1 MATSKQ
7 NKSDTVADTNIPSV
21 NNTNKSPTP
30 KNNIDNDNNDVGTP
44 PHQNNKAANKS
55 NPLEHCVTDTI
66 EAMLS
71 PSKLNINDKSE
82 LDGSD
87 EKEVPTPPS
96 SNKSINSQTK
106 TTIIGSGSKSR
117 RSTRSRTR
125 SLSSAV
131 SSLSGA
137 EDINVDDTTTAVPQQ
152 PDGNKDKGRDEGRDN
167 KKSPPKTP
175 LIKNTKGPVRK
186 RHKGGAKKSLFNNND
201 ADGVNN
207 SEKEKGDHKTVA
219 ADSKED
225 KAAVEKK
232 GEEDNDT
239 PPIGSKKPPPDDD
252 MSQLINAPTT
262 EAAAEAADKKEED
275 IDTPPFG
282 SSKPPPLNED
292 IEISSTVLPPIL
304 NNPVDEPQ
312 VSFKEDEGDESN
324 SVVGKGRARSNT
336 IESFRAAMNSNHS
349 NNNEND
355 EESRVDIEML
365 PDINPLSP
373 GGNSITN
380 NSNNKRRSRS
390 DTIDF
395 LSSHVEFQVD
405 NDNSTTNNVD
415 IDTNGNMI
423 YNPTPVGKATSDLM
437 KGTTNE
443 TYQSQS
449 YTHHMDIYGKTP
461 KITNRT
467 RGTSHA
473 SLTSSIGSN
482 KSGSQTSL
490 TSQGPIRK
498 RYRTRSNSGSIATIN
513 KPERYRNN
521 SLSINSVVGSGGGK
535 ESKKTASASTTVDMM
550 MDNNKNDEDNGI
562 NYNEEDNEGGGRYRS
577 NTLDNVFPGY
587 RQRERSDTLDFL
599 TAAVAGD
606 MGHDLDAAVAAAADD
621 GASFAMHVIS
631 APSGASSNYTALRPI
646 RAGSGGSDLL
656 LHGNGSSRSRSGTM
670 DSISRQQQR
679 PRSDTL
685 DSTASSINS
694 TKLDF
699 FVQVAAEQGVL
710 NSPVPAG
717 GGLVGSVAGIG
728 GKDESLLAVQHQRR
742 PRSDTLEIY
751 SNMNNAASALS
762 AHRTRSDTVD
772 FLIGTN
778 SDDPV
783 GDIELSDVATTAGT
797 VDVNSNVQDHLKAL
811 CEGDP
816 LNNTDGITT
825 TSSSNNNKI
834 NEMKTLPPKKRRSKR
849 KLAAAGATEETSK
862 TTEEDASTTATPSR
876 NNKKTRKNSEAT
888 WKTNLSSSQDNSL
901 MNSVNNRNRLE
912 SWGGMSDLSVGG
924 MGSTSAIAA
933 THQQLKDTGILD
945 DVLAAA
951 ADLDNH
957 GDDISSGASSLERLR
972 RSSRGMS
979 GGSSLSGA
987 AKGRPRKNSLASLSL
1002 ASLES
1007 DTLLPP
1013 DKSSSSKTSKKPA
1026 AARKKAAKKT
1036 KQKKK
1041 DVKTTSMSTTKRTKQ
1056 GADAASVNTGT
1067 GSIVVDYDAIAS
1079 AVTAANA
1086 ALDNLD
1092 MSAIAAMAGGAPS
1105 ATKSSSAGSKPA
1117 VKIQTSAGVKKT
1129 EQPKLPV
1136 KRVVIPA
1143 AATAKPTI
1151 SLPPIVPQATMKKMA
1166 PSQTSLTAKAALPS
1180 LPAVN
1185 LKAAA
1190 ENSSGKKVP
1199 FPVTSINVPVPTSSS
1214 TNNNTA
1220 RANYTTLPT
1229 VPEVPAYPQV
1239 SSNIPIKKRFLPGV
1253 QSNNVIQSNN
1263 YYQIQRPRH
1272 TFAPKINTGTL
1283 QSQQKWDDMFQHLVQ
1298 FIADTRAEKTKTM
1311 TEEKKSAWVW
1321 DGNVPTSYKT
1331 PSGKALGRWINNQRS
1346 AKAKGTLK
1354 DDREVRLVSTGLK
1367 WSVLTTNSWK
1377 QMLDELASY
1386 AKSQTKNGRSWD
1398 VSKKRSLI
1406 MLLIVLYR
1414 LFSFVT
1420 NIDRL

>member
-7 NKSDTVADTNIPSV
+7 IKSDTVADTNIPPI

-30 KNNIDNDNNDVGTP
+30 KNNIDNNNDDVGTP
-44 PHQNNKAANKS
+44 PHQNNKTANNKS

-106 TTIIGSGSKSR
+106 TTIIGSGSGKSR

-125 SLSSAV
+125 SLSSAI

-137 EDINVDDTTTAVPQQ
+137 EDVQDDNTTAEAQQ
-152 PDGNKDKGRDEGRDN
+152 PDKGGKDKGRDEGRDG
-167 KKSPPKTP
+167 KKSPTKTP
-175 LIKNTKGPVRK
+175 LIKNTGPVRK
-186 RHKGGAKKSLFNNND
+186 RHKDGGAKKSLFNNDNAD
-201 ADGVNN
+201 AANNKSEGDQAAVDSKDG
-207 SEKEKGDHKTVA
+207 KAA
-219 ADSKED
+219 ADN
-225 KAAVEKK
+225 K
-232 GEEDNDT
+232 GEEDIDT
-239 PPIGSKKPPPDDD
+239 PPIGSKKPPPDIDN
-252 MSQLINAPTT
+252 MSQLLDAPITKT
-262 EAAAEAADKKEED
+262 AAEVAEENKKEEE

-282 SSKPPPLNED
+282 SSKPQPLQD
-292 IEISSTVLPPIL
+292 EISTTTNLLPPIL

-312 VSFKEDEGDESN
+312 VSFKEDDGEEESG
-324 SVVGKGRARSNT
+324 SGGGRARSNT
-336 IESFRAAMNSNHS
+336 IESFRAAMNNSNS
-349 NNNEND
+349 NNNNNEE

-373 GGNSITN
+373 GGNSISTN
-380 NSNNKRRSRS
+380 NNNKRRSRS

-405 NDNSTTNNVD
+405 NDMNNSTTNNNNVD

-437 KGTTNE
+437 KGTTND

-467 RGTSHA
+467 RGA
-473 SLTSSIGSN
+473 SLTSLNNSIGS
-482 KSGSQTSL
+482 KGSQASL

-521 SLSINSVVGSGGGK
+521 SLSINSVGGIGK
-535 ESKKTASASTTVDMM
+535 ESKKTASASATVDML
-550 MDNNKNDEDNGI
+550 MDNNNNNKNDEDNGI
-562 NYNEEDNEGGGRYRS
+562 NYNEDNDNDVEGGRYRS

-670 DSISRQQQR
+670 DSISRQQR

-797 VDVNSNVQDHLKAL
+797 AADGNSNVQDHLKAL

-834 NEMKTLPPKKRRSKR
+834 NDMKTLPPKKRRSKR
-849 KLAAAGATEETSK
+849 KLAAAATDESK
-862 TTEEDASTTATPSR
+862 TEEDASTTATPSR
-876 NNKKTRKNSEAT
+876 TNKKTRKNSEAT

-1013 DKSSSSKTSKKPA
+1013 DKSTSSKTSKKP

-1041 DVKTTSMSTTKRTKQ
+1041 DVKSTSMSSTKRTKQ

-1092 MSAIAAMAGGAPS
+1092 MSAIAAMASSGTPS

-1117 VKIQTSAGVKKT
+1117 VKVQASAGVKKI

-1136 KRVVIPA
+1136 KRVVIPP
-1143 AATAKPTI
+1143 AATAKPTF
-1151 SLPPIVPQATMKKMA
+1151 SLPPIVPQATMKKTT
-1166 PSQTSLTAKAALPS
+1166 PSQLTAKAPLPS

-1190 ENSSGKKVP
+1190 VNSSGKKVP

-1220 RANYTTLPT
+1220 RTNYSTLPT
-1229 VPEVPAYPQV
+1229 VPKVPAYPQV
-1239 SSNIPIKKRFLPGV
+1239 SSNVPIKKRFLPGV

-1298 FIADTRAEKTKTM
+1298 FIADTRAEKTKNM

-1398 VSKKRSLI
+1398 VSEDSP
-1406 MLLIVLYR
+1406 LIVLYC
-1414 LFSFVT
+1414 LFCFIT
-1420 NIDRL
+1420 NIYYL

>member
-7 NKSDTVADTNIPSV
+7 NKSDTTTTETGDIDIPPV
-21 NNTNKSPTP
+21 NNNTKNTSSTP
-30 KNNIDNDNNDVGTP
+30 QNDNNNDVVGTP
-44 PHQNNKAANKS
+44 PPHQLNKTAAVNNNKS

-71 PSKLNINDKSE
+71 PSKNMNINE
-82 LDGSD
+82 QTTATEGSAEQ

-96 SNKSINSQTK
+96 SNKSLNSQTNNK
-106 TTIIGSGSKSR
+106 TTIVGSGTKSKR

-131 SSLSGA
+131 SSLSGG
-137 EDINVDDTTTAVPQQ
+137 EDIIQDDTTAAS
-152 PDGNKDKGRDEGRDN
+152 NKDGDNNN
-167 KKSPPKTP
+167 KKSLPKTP
-175 LIKNTKGPVRK
+175 LIKNTGPMRK
-186 RHKGGAKKSLFNNND
+186 RHKSGGAKKTLFNND
-201 ADGVNN
+201 ADVGANTSKV
-207 SEKEKGDHKTVA
+207 GDEQGA
-219 ADSKED
+219 ADSKD
-225 KAAVEKK
+225 VKA
-232 GEEDNDT
+232 G
-239 PPIGSKKPPPDDD
+239 PPAE
-252 MSQLINAPTT
+252 MSQLDAPIEIT
-262 EAAAEAADKKEED
+262 AEAENKNKKEED
-275 IDTPPFG
+275 IDTTPPFG
-282 SSKPPPLNED
+282 SSKPPPPNN
-292 IEISSTVLPPIL
+292 EISSTTMNLLPPI
-304 NNPVDEPQ
+304 NDPVEPQ
-312 VSFKEDEGDESN
+312 VSFKQDEGEEESG
-324 SVVGKGRARSNT
+324 SGGRARSNT
-336 IESFRAAMNSNHS
+336 IESFRAAMNNSNS
-349 NNNEND
+349 NNNNENEED
-355 EESRVDIEML
+355 ESRVDIEML

-373 GGNSITN
+373 GGNSMTN
-380 NSNNKRRSRS
+380 NSMSNKRRSRS

-405 NDNSTTNNVD
+405 NDIINNSSIMNNNND
-415 IDTNGNMI
+415 IDTNGDMI

-437 KGTTNE
+437 KSTTNE
-443 TYQSQS
+443 TYYQSS
-449 YTHHMDIYGKTP
+449 HTHHMDIYGKTP

-467 RGTSHA
+467 RGA
-473 SLTSSIGSN
+473 SLTSLNNSIGS
-482 KSGSQTSL
+482 KEGSQASL

-498 RYRTRSNSGSIATIN
+498 RYRTRSNSGSIAAIN

-521 SLSINSVVGSGGGK
+521 SLSSVGIGGK
-535 ESKKTASASTTVDMM
+535 ESKTASASTTVDMM
-550 MDNNKNDEDNGI
+550 MDNNNNNNNEGI
-562 NYNEEDNEGGGRYRS
+562 NYNEEYNHDNEGGGRYRS

-646 RAGSGGSDLL
+646 RAGSGGGSDLL
-656 LHGNGSSRSRSGTM
+656 LHGSSGRSRSGTM
-670 DSISRQQQR
+670 DSIISRQQR

-717 GGLVGSVAGIG
+717 GGLVGSVGIG
-728 GKDESLLAVQHQRR
+728 GKDELMAVQQRR

-778 SDDPV
+778 SDLDPV
-783 GDIELSDVATTAGT
+783 GDIELSDVATTTGT
-797 VDVNSNVQDHLKAL
+797 EYNSNVQDHLKAL

-816 LNNTDGITT
+816 LINNDGITA
-825 TSSSNNNKI
+825 SSSNNKV
-834 NEMKTLPPKKRRSKR
+834 NEMKTLPLKKRRSKR
-849 KLAAAGATEETSK
+849 KLAAASEELSK
-862 TTEEDASTTATPSR
+862 TEEDASTTATPSR
-876 NNKKTRKNSEAT
+876 TNKKTRKNSEAT

-912 SWGGMSDLSVGG
+912 SWGGMSDLSIGG

-951 ADLDNH
+951 ADLDN
-957 GDDISSGASSLERLR
+957 GDDVSSGASSLERLR

-979 GGSSLSGA
+979 GGSSLSGTA
-987 AKGRPRKNSLASLSL
+987 AKGSSRPRKNSLASLSL

-1026 AARKKAAKKT
+1026 AARKKAVKKT

-1041 DVKTTSMSTTKRTKQ
+1041 EVKTTSMSTTKRTKQ
-1056 GADAASVNTGT
+1056 GADAASVNTGA

-1092 MSAIAAMAGGAPS
+1092 MSAIAAMASSGNPS
-1105 ATKSSSAGSKPA
+1105 TKYTSVGSKPT
-1117 VKIQTSAGVKKT
+1117 VKVQASAGIKKT
-1129 EQPKLPV
+1129 ELSKLPV
-1136 KRVVIPA
+1136 KRAAIPA
-1143 AATAKPTI
+1143 AATTKP
-1151 SLPPIVPQATMKKMA
+1151 LPLPLIAPQSTMKKTT
-1166 PSQTSLTAKAALPS
+1166 PSQLSSTAKASLPS
-1180 LPAVN
+1180 LPAIN
-1185 LKAAA
+1185 LKAT
-1190 ENSSGKKVP
+1190 ENSSATGTVKANIQPP
-1199 FPVTSINVPVPTSSS
+1199 FPVTSINVPAPTSSY
-1214 TNNNTA
+1214 TNTNA
-1220 RANYTTLPT
+1220 RANYTTLPA
-1229 VPEVPAYPQV
+1229 VPKVPAYPQV
-1239 SSNIPIKKRFLPGV
+1239 SSSNIPIKKRVLPGV
-1253 QSNNVIQSNN
+1253 QSNNFIQSNN
-1263 YYQIQRPRH
+1263 YYQIQKPRP
-1272 TFAPKINTGTL
+1272 TFATHKVNTGTL
-1283 QSQQKWDDMFQHLVQ
+1283 QSQQKWDDMFQHLVR
-1298 FIADTRAEKTKTM
+1298 FIEDTRAEKTKNM

-1321 DGNVPTSYKT
+1321 DGNVPTSYKS

-1377 QMLDELASY
+1377 QMLDELESY
-1386 AKSQTKNGRSWD
+1386 AKSQLKNGRSWD
-1398 VSKKRSLI
+1398 VSEESP
-1406 MLLIVLYR
+1406 LIVLYR
-1414 LFSFVT
+1414 LFRFIT
-1420 NIDRL
+1420 NIYHL

>member
-7 NKSDTVADTNIPSV
+7 STTDIGGDIPSV
-21 NNTNKSPTP
+21 NNTKNTPTNP
-30 KNNIDNDNNDVGTP
+30 KNKNDNNDVGTP
-44 PHQNNKAANKS
+44 PHQNNKTAVNKS

-71 PSKLNINDKSE
+71 PSKNMNSE
-82 LDGSD
+82 LLDDNSD

-96 SNKSINSQTK
+96 SNKSINSQTNK
-106 TTIIGSGSKSR
+106 TTIVGSGGSKSKR

-137 EDINVDDTTTAVPQQ
+137 EDIIQDDNTTTAALQ
-152 PDGNKDKGRDEGRDN
+152 PDDGKDKEGRDG
-167 KKSPPKTP
+167 KSPTKTP
-175 LIKNTKGPVRK
+175 LIKNTGPVRK
-186 RHKGGAKKSLFNNND
+186 RHKDGGAKKSLFNNDNAD
-201 ADGVNN
+201 AANN
-207 SEKEKGDHKTVA
+207 KSEGDQA
-219 ADSKED
+219 AVDSKD
-225 KAAVEKK
+225 GKAAVENK
-232 GEEDNDT
+232 GEEDIDT
-239 PPIGSKKPPPDDD
+239 PPIGSKKAPPDDD
-252 MSQLINAPTT
+252 MSQLINAPTIETVAT
-262 EAAAEAADKKEED
+262 EADESTKKEED

-282 SSKPPPLNED
+282 SAKPQD
-292 IEISSTVLPPIL
+292 EISTNLLPPIL
-304 NNPVDEPQ
+304 NDPEPM
-312 VSFKEDEGDESN
+312 VSFKEDEGDESG

-336 IESFRAAMNSNHS
+336 IESFRAAMNNSNS
-349 NNNEND
+349 NNNNNEE

-373 GGNSITN
+373 GGSNSITG
-380 NSNNKRRSRS
+380 SNKRRSRS

-405 NDNSTTNNVD
+405 NDMNNSTTNNNNVD

-437 KGTTNE
+437 KGTTND

-467 RGTSHA
+467 RGA
-473 SLTSSIGSN
+473 SLTSLNNSIGS
-482 KSGSQTSL
+482 KGSQASL

-513 KPERYRNN
+513 KPERYRTN
-521 SLSINSVVGSGGGK
+521 SVGSGVGGK
-535 ESKKTASASTTVDMM
+535 ESKKIASASATVDML
-550 MDNNKNDEDNGI
+550 MDNNNNNKNDEDDGI
-562 NYNEEDNEGGGRYRS
+562 NYNEDNDNDVEGGRYRS

-670 DSISRQQQR
+670 DSISRQQR

-717 GGLVGSVAGIG
+717 GGLVGSVTGIG
-728 GKDESLLAVQHQRR
+728 GKDESLLAVQQQRR

-797 VDVNSNVQDHLKAL
+797 DGNSNVQDHLKAL

-834 NEMKTLPPKKRRSKR
+834 NDMKTLPPKKRRSKR

-876 NNKKTRKNSEAT
+876 TNKKTRKYSEAT

-1007 DTLLPP
+1007 DTLLP
-1013 DKSSSSKTSKKPA
+1013 DKSSSSKTSKKP

-1041 DVKTTSMSTTKRTKQ
+1041 DVKTTSMSANKRTKQ

-1143 AATAKPTI
+1143 AAATAKPTI
-1151 SLPPIVPQATMKKMA
+1151 SLPPIAPQATMKKTT
-1166 PSQTSLTAKAALPS
+1166 PSQLTAKAPLPS

-1190 ENSSGKKVP
+1190 VNSSGKKVP

-1229 VPEVPAYPQV
+1229 VPKVPAYPQV
-1239 SSNIPIKKRFLPGV
+1239 SSNVPIKKRFLPGV

-1263 YYQIQRPRH
+1263 YYQIQRPRS

-1398 VSKKRSLI
+1398 VSEESFCI
-1406 MLLIVLYR
+1406 
-1414 LFSFVT
+1414 LF
-1420 NIDRL
+1420 